1 MKGEIQNEV
10 LKRLVKR
17 FLVQILIYTMLVLI
31 IVLLGYRVCEQRIWY
46 PWDPLYPLVHWLHLH
61 WMSAFFFV
69 LLFGCIIISC
79 IHFYMIARMLE
90 QVTEAVDALYTNR
103 ANAVVLPETL
113 QEVERKL
120 NQIMVNVRESRQE
133 TREMEQRKNDMI
145 IYMAHDL
152 KTPLTSVI
160 GYLTLLRD
168 ETGLSEEFRQKYL
181 DVAWNKAA
189 RLEELINEFFDMT
202 RYNYAHMIPEM
213 SDVNMSMMIE
223 QILYEF
229 KPLFQSKGLEY
240 VLKSPSNIVVNCDSE
255 KMERVFDNL
264 LKNAINYSY
273 ENTEIT
279 VTLEPLG
286 ERGMRLLVENHGKT
300 IPAAKREALFE
311 QFFRM
316 DSARD
321 SQTGGTGLGLA
332 IARQIVELHGGR
344 IWCESEDERIAF
356 IMEIS

>member
-31 IVLLGYRVCEQRIWY
+31 VVLLGYRLCEQRVWY
-46 PWDPLYPLVHWLHLH
+46 PWDTLYPLVHWLHLH
-61 WMSAFFFV
+61 WVSAFLFV

-79 IHFYMIARMLE
+79 IHFYLIARMLE

-120 NQIMVNVRESRQE
+120 NQIMVNVRDSRQE
-133 TREMEQRKNDMI
+133 ARETEQRKNDMI

-168 ETGLSEEFRQKYL
+168 ETDLSEEFRRKYL
-181 DVAWNKAA
+181 DVAWNKAVH
-189 RLEELINEFFDMT
+189 LEELINEFFEMT
-202 RYNYAHMIPEM
+202 RYNYAHMSLER
-213 SDVNMSMMIE
+213 SEVNMSMMVE

-229 KPLFQSKGLEY
+229 KPLFQPKGLKYRLES
-240 VLKSPSNIVVNCDSE
+240 SPNIVVNCDSE

-264 LKNAINYSY
+264 LKNAINYCY
-273 ENTEIT
+273 ENTEIS
-279 VTLEPLG
+279 VTLQPLG
-286 ERGMRLLVENHGKT
+286 EGGMRLLVQNEGKT
-300 IPAAKREALFE
+300 IPAAKREALFD

-321 SQTGGTGLGLA
+321 SKTGGTGLGLA
-332 IARQIVELHGGR
+332 IARQIVELHGGK
-344 IWCESEDERIAF
+344 IWCESAEEKITF
-356 IMEIS
+356 IMEIA